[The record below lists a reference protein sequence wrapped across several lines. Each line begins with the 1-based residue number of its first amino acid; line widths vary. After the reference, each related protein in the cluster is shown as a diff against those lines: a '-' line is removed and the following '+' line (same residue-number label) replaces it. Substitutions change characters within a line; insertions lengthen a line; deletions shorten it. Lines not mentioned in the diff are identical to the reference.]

1 MSAILIRSVALAV
14 VGTAI
19 MSPAVYAQRGFGGRA
34 GLGVSRSAGFE
45 YYGGRRHYA
54 GATYLPWFYPD
65 YYDYGPDIVEGPPPQ
80 TIVLQTPQPAS
91 QAVAPPA
98 PVEPLV
104 IELRGDRWVRITGY
118 GEPQA
123 GGELI
128 GPEQMVAARNAQPS
142 LPPAVLVF
150 RDGHQEEIGKYVII
164 GSTIYARADY
174 WRSGSWTR
182 KVEIAELDV
191 PTTLKVNQQRGAQFR
206 LPSSPNEVMMRP

>member
-1 MSAILIRSVALAV
+1 M
-14 VGTAI
+14 
-19 MSPAVYAQRGFGGRA
+19 MSPAVCAQRGSGGRA
-34 GLGVSRSAGFE
+34 GFGVSRSAGVG

-54 GATYLPWFYPD
+54 SAAYLPWFYPD
-65 YYDYGPDIVEGPPPQ
+65 YYDYGPDIVEGPLPQ
-80 TIVLQTPQPAS
+80 MIVLQTPQPAS
-91 QAVAPPA
+91 QAVASA

-128 GPEQMVAARNAQPS
+128 GLEQAVAARNAQPS
-142 LPPAVLVF
+142 LPPAVLIF

-174 WRSGSWTR
+174 WTSGSWTR
-182 KVEIAELDV
+182 KVKIGELDV